1 MKKNYRLI
9 ACLSVSMLLFT
20 GCASGQ
26 KPQETGAQT
35 TAAPLD
41 EEQNVSERPSDKKEN
56 EKISIEVKEGQSYE
70 KEEGTLSAKIRRPV
84 LVDQNGTELS
94 INKEISEYVDSLIAE
109 YEENKAASEKEEG
122 DVHYAVSNTYEVT
135 HDGEQY
141 FSMYMA
147 AARIMGSG

>member
-1 MKKNYRLI
+1 MKKNYQLI

-41 EEQNVSERPSDKKEN
+41 AEQSVSERPSDKKEK

-70 KEEGTLSAKIRRPV
+70 KEEGTLSAEIRRPV

-122 DVHYAVSNTYEVT
+122 DVHYAVSNTY
-135 HDGEQY
+135 
-141 FSMYMA
+141 
-147 AARIMGSG
+147 

>member
-9 ACLSVSMLLFT
+9 ACLSLLMLLFT

-56 EKISIEVKEGQSYE
+56 ENISIEVRRGRAMKRRKAHCLLKSEG
-70 KEEGTLSAKIRRPV
+70 LC
-84 LVDQNGTELS
+84 
-94 INKEISEYVDSLIAE
+94 
-109 YEENKAASEKEEG
+109 
-122 DVHYAVSNTYEVT
+122 
-135 HDGEQY
+135 
-141 FSMYMA
+141 
-147 AARIMGSG
+147 